1 MDTPRYTD
9 TPERLLKLKKAIE
22 VADRQG
28 HLGNEGDL
36 YITISDGLAKAICEL
51 LEDAIREIDP
61 TVLKE
66 KGE

>member
-22 VADRQG
+22 VADRQW

-36 YITISDGLAKAICEL
+36 YITISNELAKIICEL

-61 TVLKE
+61 TILKNE
-66 KGE
+66 GK